1 MYIFLLCDTT
11 AWTVTSVREELQD
24 INEVNPLI
32 PQVAFGYG
40 VLSWHN
46 LTKTAIVIAH
56 HKFRGLKTVQFV
68 LIF

>member
-11 AWTVTSVREELQD
+11 AWTVTSVGEELQD

-40 VLSWHN
+40 VLS
-46 LTKTAIVIAH
+46 K
-56 HKFRGLKTVQFV
+56 Q
-68 LIF
+68 